1 MLSCM
6 LMGLLNVENS
16 KLKKKFILISVRLC
30 VCAQLCLI
38 LCNSMDC
45 SLQAPLS
52 MGFSRQEYWRGC
64 HFLLQGIFL
73 AQGLNPCLLCL
84 LRWQEYSL
92 PLAPAVKPHP
102 TSTGKYPQGT
112 CDICVENYWY
122 SPLLSRVKFFLPD
135 LGYFRRVCK
144 LFCFSQSSLF
154 SSSLRL
160 VWYTLLHNFQK

>member
-1 MLSCM
+1 MLI
-6 LMGLLNVENS
+6 GFLNVENS
-16 KLKKKFILISVRLC
+16 KLKIKFIIILERLC
-30 VCAQLCLI
+30 VCAQSCLI

-73 AQGLNPCLLCL
+73 AQGSNPCPLCL
-84 LRWQEYSL
+84 LHWQEYSL

-102 TSTGKYPQGT
+102 TSTGKYLQGT

-122 SPLLSRVKFFLPD
+122 FPFFQGSSSFCLIWGISAGSVNYFAFPKVHYFHLLS
-135 LGYFRRVCK
+135 G
-144 LFCFSQSSLF
+144 
-154 SSSLRL
+154 
-160 VWYTLLHNFQK
+160 